1 MQFPEQEWSFC
12 DQFRQPGVII
22 QLTSGLL
29 LNWKRIIFL
38 DTAFFPFLQEL
49 EQIEE
54 SWRKETK
61 DLYENVAHLQE
72 ENRKLQ
78 KAAVEHEGNTVK
90 YKGKF
95 TLINRI

>member
-1 MQFPEQEWSFC
+1 M
-12 DQFRQPGVII
+12 
-22 QLTSGLL
+22 TSGLL
-29 LNWKRIIFL
+29 LNWKRIIFK
-38 DTAFFPFLQEL
+38 TRFFRFLQEL
-49 EQIEE
+49 EQIEA

-90 YKGKF
+90 YKGKV
-95 TLINRI
+95 TLINRV